1 MLTLL
6 KMYRNRKD
14 YGCNVMTD
22 QAEKSPAFVSRR
34 TQLVSLKEAA
44 RQMFNDDSRTTQQR
58 VQRLCKKKEIP
69 AVQDGRRW
77 WVKIDEVVGMES
89 PEMKKLSDWN
99 TAYRIGLEGMQ
110 KIADAGVDLPTG
122 VKAIQ
127 EAARY
132 FAAKNKVLR
141 INTIVS
147 EEVSPDALNG
157 LWRTFTNEVLEA
169 PLEIN
174 ELMSAANKP
183 LLIRKRWIKKNLG
196 DKKKAG
202 EALKALFKRNHWRPQ
217 DIADAMNLR
226 GHTVRRYTRGETAF
240 DAAFL
245 LRALHVMAFSPTAG
259 LLPPLTREEN

>member
-1 MLTLL
+1 MD
-6 KMYRNRKD
+6 RNRKD

-22 QAEKSPAFVSRR
+22 QAEKSPAYVSRR

-77 WVKIDEVVGMES
+77 WVKIDEVVGIES

-99 TAYRIGLEGMQ
+99 TAYRIGLEAFQ
-110 KIADAGVDLPTG
+110 KIADAGIDLPTG
-122 VKAIQ
+122 VAAMQ
-127 EAARY
+127 AAARGE
-132 FAAKNKVLR
+132 AAKNEMMR
-141 INTIVS
+141 TDAIVS
-147 EEVSPDALNG
+147 KLINFHALDG
-157 LWRTFTNEVLEA
+157 LGVTFTVDDLA
-169 PLEIN
+169 H
-174 ELMSAANKP
+174 AALGSN
-183 LLIRKRWIKKNLG
+183 LGQDRWIKKNLG
-196 DKKKAG
+196 DKKEAG
-202 EALKALFKRNHWRPQ
+202 EALRWLFDRNHWRPQ

-245 LRALHVMAFSPTAG
+245 LGALHVMASSPTAG